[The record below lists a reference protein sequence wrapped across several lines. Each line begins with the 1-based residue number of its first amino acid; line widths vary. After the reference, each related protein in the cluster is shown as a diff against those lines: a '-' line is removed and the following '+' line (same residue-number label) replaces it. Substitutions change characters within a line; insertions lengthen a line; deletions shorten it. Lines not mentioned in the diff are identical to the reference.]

1 MVGFPYHAADNYF
14 DKIIQFATVV
24 VAELN
29 DVKIKNQIVKYKNVD
44 YDTGEI
50 YDDLTEEEM
59 REFDGDYYEPNIK
72 DIEDD
77 DNDDEIFETAKSVDK
92 DIMLKLY
99 SLLDEKMTV
108 Q

>member
-1 MVGFPYHAADNYF
+1 
-14 DKIIQFATVV
+14 
-24 VAELN
+24 
-29 DVKIKNQIVKYKNVD
+29 
-44 YDTGEI
+44 
-50 YDDLTEEEM
+50 M
-59 REFDGDYYEPNIK
+59 RDFDGDYYEPNIE

-77 DNDDEIFETAKSVDK
+77 DNDDEIFETAKSLDK